1 MERPVYVKAFSRI
14 SRCQEDPPYG
24 KLFSVME
31 ARRMSRLMKRAVA
44 VSQDALAQAGVTVP
58 DAVIAGT
65 GLGCIENT
73 EHFLRSL
80 TGLSDAP
87 LRPTH
92 FMQSTHNTIASL
104 IAIRLK
110 CHGYNATYSH
120 LGISFESALLDAFVQ
135 LKAGRLGNVLVGA
148 FEEMTP
154 DFARI
159 LARGGYGVTDT
170 EPLTETAVAMVLDT
184 DPSGALCELSAVR
197 LGFPATTDPSCPP
210 SPSATTGGSTGHLA
224 RPDYVSRYGDNF
236 SVSALGACDAVA
248 LVAAGTQDS
257 VLLENDFYGKSF
269 ATVLFTSVCGR

>member
-1 MERPVYVKAFSRI
+1 MKRMDRKVYIKSMAQI
-14 SRCQEDPPYG
+14 SRLQPDPDYG
-24 KLFSVME
+24 SLFSVME

-44 VSQDALAQAGVTVP
+44 VSHDALAQAGLSVP

-73 EHFLRSL
+73 EQFIRSL
-80 TGLSDAP
+80 TGLSDTP

-120 LGISFESALLDAFVQ
+120 LGISFESALLDAFLQ
-135 LKAGRLGNVLVGA
+135 LKSGRVRNVLAGA

-159 LARGGYGVTDT
+159 LNKGGYTVPTVD
-170 EPLTETAVAMVLDT
+170 PLSETAVAMVLDT
-184 DPSGALCELSAVR
+184 DPEAALCELAEVC
-197 LGFPATTDPSCPP
+197 LGFPAETDPSCP
-210 SPSATTGGSTGHLA
+210 AVTGHLA
-224 RPDYVSRYGDNF
+224 RPDYVARYGDNF
-236 SVSALGACDAVA
+236 SASALGVCDAVG
-248 LVAAGTQDS
+248 LIAAGTYLA
-257 VLLENDFYGKSF
+257 VCLENDFYGKSF
-269 ATVLFTSVCGR
+269 ATVLFKSVCGR

>member
-1 MERPVYVKAFSRI
+1 MKRMDRRVYIKSMAQI
-14 SRCQEDPPYG
+14 SRLQPDPDYG
-24 KLFSVME
+24 SLFSVME

-44 VSQDALAQAGVTVP
+44 VSQDALAQAGLSVP

-73 EHFLRSL
+73 EQFIRSL
-80 TGLSDAP
+80 TGLSDTP

-120 LGISFESALLDAFVQ
+120 LGISFESALLDAFLQ
-135 LKAGRLGNVLVGA
+135 LKSGRVRNVLAGA

-159 LARGGYGVTDT
+159 LNKGGYTVPTVD
-170 EPLTETAVAMVLDT
+170 PLSETAVAMVLDT
-184 DPSGALCELSAVR
+184 DPEAALCELAEVR
-197 LGFPATTDPSCPP
+197 LGFPAETDPPFP
-210 SPSATTGGSTGHLA
+210 AVTGHLA
-224 RPDYVSRYGDNF
+224 RPDYVARYGDNF
-236 SVSALGACDAVA
+236 SVSALGACDAVG
-248 LVAAGTQDS
+248 LIAAGTYPA
-257 VLLENDFYGKSF
+257 VCLENDFYGKSF
-269 ATVLFTSVCGR
+269 ATVLFKSVCGR